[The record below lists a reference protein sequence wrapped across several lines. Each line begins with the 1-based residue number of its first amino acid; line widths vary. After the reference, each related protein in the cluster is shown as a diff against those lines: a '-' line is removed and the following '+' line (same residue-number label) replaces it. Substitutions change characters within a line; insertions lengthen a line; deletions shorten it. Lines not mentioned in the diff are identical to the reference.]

1 MHYVV
6 PDKPTRDKLIRLCR
20 GDLDLLLT
28 AMRSVAINNVADLGD
43 IVDYIV
49 AMRVVRWTEK

>member
-1 MHYVV
+1 
-6 PDKPTRDKLIRLCR
+6 LCR

>member
-1 MHYVV
+1 MHFYAR
-6 PDKPTRDKLIRLCR
+6 PNPTVDKLLRLAR

-28 AMRSVAINNVADLGD
+28 AMRGVAINNVADLGD

-49 AMRVVRWTEK
+49 AHRRVV

>member
-1 MHYVV
+1 MVV
-6 PDKPTRDKLIRLCR
+6 TLHNPTVDKLLRLAR
-20 GDLDLLLT
+20 GDRDLLLT

-49 AMRVVRWTEK
+49 AARRVV